1 MSSRNSLLPR
11 PGVYDTYWYFAYER
25 QQIFEKRLC
34 GESEPWTNDPIF
46 RQYKFCN
53 SYRALDRVSQF
64 MIRDV
69 CYNPEE
75 NSPEDRLFQIVAF
88 RIFSLIETWQA
99 VTELLGR
106 APIIDDLANGKFRL
120 ALEMTENQ
128 NGKLYTHAF
137 IVAPVQAYGQDK
149 KYLGHIELLKD
160 MFINQKLGQ
169 KLLGAKSLR
178 EIYELL
184 HDFPSIGNFMA
195 YQIAIDLNYSAY
207 INFSENDFT
216 KAGPGALRGIHK
228 VFLSTGDLTPED
240 VIMWMVEHQDK
251 EFARLGYDFHGLFGR
266 KLTAIDCQNIFC
278 ETDKYLRAAMP
289 ELASE
294 RVRIKTKFSK
304 TPQKLDVFLPPK
316 WGLTI

>member
-1 MSSRNSLLPR
+1 MEGLLPR
-11 PGVYDTYWYFAYER
+11 PGVYETYWYFAYER
-25 QQIFEKRLC
+25 QRIFEKRLR
-34 GESEPWTNDPIF
+34 GEAEPWTNDSIF
-46 RQYKFCN
+46 KEYKFCN
-53 SYRALDRVSQF
+53 SYRALDRVSQY
-64 MIRDV
+64 MIREV
-69 CYNPEE
+69 CYSTSKNT
-75 NSPEDRLFQIVAF
+75 PEDRLFQIVAF
-88 RIFSLIETWQA
+88 RLFSLVETWQ
-99 VTELLGR
+99 VIIKFLGR
-106 APIIDDLANGKFRL
+106 PPVIDDIVTGKFQQ
-120 ALEMTENQ
+120 ALEVAEQQ

-137 IVAPVQAYGQDK
+137 ILAPVVAYGQAK

-169 KLLGAKSLR
+169 KLLVAKSLQSV
-178 EIYELL
+178 YEQL

-228 VFLSTGDLTPED
+228 VFLSIDDLTPED
-240 VIMWMVEHQDK
+240 VIMWMVEHQDE

-289 ELASE
+289 ELASS
-294 RVRIKTKFSK
+294 RVKIKTKFIK
-304 TPQKLDVFLPPK
+304 TPQKIKIFLPPK
-316 WGLTI
+316 WELAV